1 MKAVQTFWSGRKDL
15 LINSFGWMHPQY
27 HLMSWALSCLTLKEN
42 FEEVVMYTDSA
53 GYGLF
58 NDKLQLPY
66 TKIIKQYDNLECH
79 EYHWAYA
86 KLLTYY
92 FQEKPFIHV
101 DGDIFLP
108 NRLNKDLQH
117 AELITQNKEIGTSYY
132 KTFVDRIL
140 HRGINTKPYLR
151 SCLERESIPSYNA
164 GIFGGNDIEFI
175 KKYCQEAFDFIEENN
190 IDKANCKNID
200 GNHNILFEQILF
212 ACLAEEKGKRV
223 TTIIDRNINDN
234 GYTYN
239 DFCDF
244 YSFENSQIMHIIG
257 GHKRNDKICELLSR
271 TLLNKYPEYYNRV
284 VALFPQD
291 HIRINNS
298 NQNITFDD
306 NNLFLKCMKKYNLFL
321 EDLSVEWK
329 GLRNEEL
336 SNMDK
341 KLCNYLSFIN
351 KERNDKLST
360 VIKRNPYL
368 SIYEDT
374 KKWPQEL
381 KEFTKNRLKQNQF
394 SNDFDLV
401 CIPTLLNE
409 GYKEI
414 LIDDLS
420 YNLLTLLDNGK
431 TVESLLEEIE
441 ICIPSEIKNESK
453 IVYNMVLN
461 ALEYLFYNKLIYTD

>member
-1 MKAVQTFWSGRKDL
+1 MKAVQTFWSGRKDP

-27 HLMSWALSCLTLKEN
+27 HLMSWALSCLTLKKN
-42 FEEVVMYTDSA
+42 FEEVVMYTDSV
-53 GYGLF
+53 GYTLF
-58 NDKLQLPY
+58 KDKLQLPY

-92 FQEKPFIHV
+92 FQEEPFIHV
-101 DGDIFLP
+101 DGDVYLP
-108 NRLNKDLQH
+108 NGLNKNLQYT
-117 AELITQNKEIGTSYY
+117 ELIAQNKESGTSYY
-132 KTFVDRIL
+132 RTFMDRIL
-140 HRGINTKPYLR
+140 QRGINIKPYLR

-164 GIFGGNDIEFI
+164 GVFGGNDIEFI
-175 KKYCQEAFDFIEENN
+175 KKYCQEAFDFIEGNN
-190 IDKANCKNID
+190 IDKAYCQNID

-212 ACLAEEKGKRV
+212 ACLAEKEGERV
-223 TTIIDRNINDN
+223 DTIIDRNIHDN

-257 GHKRNDKICELLSR
+257 GHKRNDRICELLSR
-271 TLLNKYPEYYNRV
+271 TLLNKYPEYYNRI

-298 NQNITFDD
+298 SQNVFFYG
-306 NNLFLKCMKKYNLFL
+306 NNLLLRSMKKYNLFL
-321 EDLSVEWK
+321 RDLSIEWK
-329 GLRNEEL
+329 GLENKEL
-336 SNMDK
+336 LNMDQ
-341 KLCNYLSFIN
+341 KLCHYLSFMN
-351 KERNDKLST
+351 KDRNEKLST
-360 VIKRNPYL
+360 RIKRNPHL

-374 KKWPQEL
+374 KEWPQEL

-394 SNDFDLV
+394 SNHFNIV
-401 CIPTLLNE
+401 CIPVLLNE
-409 GYKEI
+409 GYKEV

-420 YNLLTLLDNGK
+420 YNLLILLDKEK
-431 TVESLLEEIE
+431 TLESLLEQIRVS
-441 ICIPSEIKNESK
+441 IPPKITNESK
-453 IVYNMVLN
+453 IVYNMLLN